1 MAKVYQMS
9 KQPGPDGKL
18 RWVRSRRLI
27 PGARWFLDYT
37 DHTGKQIR
45 AATASRTRKDA
56 LRILRARLGE
66 LARAEAAGLH
76 PLALSMTLGKFL
88 DQIYYPHA
96 RATLRS
102 STVRSY
108 VAYGPLLKAHF
119 GDKLLS
125 AVSRGDV
132 LRLQAALLRGKKT
145 LAPATINRVVSFVRT
160 VLYEA
165 VQREHIDRNPA
176 ARLKMLPEE
185 NTRFRVLSTA
195 EERRLLENA
204 PPWLG
209 STIRLALLT
218 GLRQGEI
225 LRLRKQDVDRERRMI
240 HVSPEAKNH
249 HSRLVP
255 FPESLESLLDKLL
268 GEEDPP
274 DRFVFARPD
283 GKAFGRCKIVNGF
296 TKLVQRTGVHDCT
309 FHDLRRTYASRLVN
323 RGVSLPVIAKLLG
336 HGATY
341 VTERYAHVAEGAL
354 AAAVARL
361 DPSRFPADGMA
372 PHADVS

>member
-1 MAKVYQMS
+1 MAKVYQMC
-9 KQPGPDGKL
+9 KEVRPDGRV
-18 RWVRSRRLI
+18 RWVRSCQSI
-27 PGARWFLDYT
+27 SGARWFVDYS
-37 DHTGKQIR
+37 DPNGKQVRI
-45 AATASRTRKDA
+45 ATAARTRKDA
-56 LRILRARLGE
+56 LRILHARLGE
-66 LARAEAAGLH
+66 VARAEAAGIH
-76 PLALSMTLGKFL
+76 PLALSMTIGKFL
-88 DQIYYPHA
+88 DQVYYPHA

-119 GDKLLS
+119 GDKPLS

-132 LRLQAALLRGKKT
+132 LQLQAALLRREKT

-185 NTRFRVLSTA
+185 NTLFRVLSTA
-195 EERRLLENA
+195 EERRLLEQA
-204 PPWLG
+204 PPWLKR
-209 STIRLALLT
+209 TIRIALLT

-225 LRLRKQDVDRERRMI
+225 LRLRKQDVDQERRMI

-249 HSRLVP
+249 HSRMVP
-255 FPESLESLLDKLL
+255 FPESLEPVLDELL
-268 GEEDPP
+268 GDEVPP
-274 DRFVFARPD
+274 ERFLFAKPD
-283 GKAFGRCKIVNGF
+283 GKPFDRCKIVNGF
-296 TKLVQRTGVHDCT
+296 TKLVRRTGLHDCS

-361 DPSRFPADGMA
+361 DPSRFPADGSSW
-372 PHADVS
+372 HADVR